1 MFTGGVQEN
10 LEVPVFGVEAGVESA
25 LAVYFGDRVTW
36 STRRVV
42 GRRTNLFNRVWS
54 TQMRILPVLAFL
66 ITTRGA
72 AHSDASVTGTITPC
86 DTKLSSLDF
95 TAGRSL
101 NGIGRAPFT

>member
-1 MFTGGVQEN
+1 MLTGGMKGN
-10 LEVPVFGVEAGVESA
+10 LVVSVCGVETGVESA

-36 STRRVV
+36 STRRI
-42 GRRTNLFNRVWS
+42 
-54 TQMRILPVLAFL
+54 RILPVLAFL

-86 DTKLSSLDF
+86 DTNWSSLDF
-95 TAGRSL
+95 TSGRSQ